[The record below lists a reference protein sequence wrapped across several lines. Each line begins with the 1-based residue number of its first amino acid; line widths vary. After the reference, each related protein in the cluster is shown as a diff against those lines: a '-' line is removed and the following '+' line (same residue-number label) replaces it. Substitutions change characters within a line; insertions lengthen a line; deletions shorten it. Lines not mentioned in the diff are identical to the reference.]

1 MKVDLA
7 FKRITMAVATS
18 VLALLPP
25 TVRAD
30 VDLLQR
36 YPTTLTT
43 GDTKPENARSP
54 EFTEKDIFR
63 VTQFSFAIGTDLR
76 IETGPADIGIG
87 HCADGAVWAVIIPTN
102 SGTLERPSN
111 KPEGVRHVW
120 LRFHPSV
127 ISRLFPPASVFSDA
141 STNPSTEMRL
151 IADAK
156 MASSWQAGGR
166 AMIPERKDMTVDID
180 TTNGPRRFFIVDT
193 EANTAQYVSAFE
205 KRAVKLPQPITPEV
219 AAQAFDKLWQ
229 RFDEKYAMFTLRPE
243 VDWSKLREEY
253 RPKALASK
261 SNYEFAQV
269 CAAMLKNLRDL
280 HIGITVSGANVP
292 IFNRPRASNANPA
305 AYQNILG
312 DLNEDGRVAWAVT
325 TDHIGF
331 ISIFGWD
338 NQNVSMKCREALE
351 QMRNTRGLI
360 VDVRLNGGGSE
371 PFAERFAGHFTD
383 KDFVY
388 AYSQFRNGP
397 SHSNLTE
404 KIERKITWSGLW
416 RYDRPV
422 VLLIGQKCMSSDESF
437 VGMMTGDPKVT
448 TMGDH
453 TCGSSGNPEILHL
466 PLDMTVSVPK
476 WIDYRPDGNPLDER
490 GFEPQIPFKPM
501 LGAFEGDRDDLL
513 TAALVRLRQE
523 PLPAQPIP
531 GGPRTVGQN

>member
-1 MKVDLA
+1 MKVDPT
-7 FKRITMAVATS
+7 FRRIVVVATAS
-18 VLALLPP
+18 LLALLPP
-25 TVRAD
+25 SVRAD
-30 VDLLQR
+30 IDLLQR
-36 YPTTLTT
+36 YPTTLTA

-54 EFTEKDIFR
+54 EFTQKDIFR
-63 VTQFSFAIGTDLR
+63 VTHFSFGIGNDLR
-76 IETGPADIGIG
+76 IQTGPADIGIG
-87 HCADGAVWAVIIPTN
+87 HCADGAVWAVVIPTN
-102 SGTLERPSN
+102 SGTLERPSS
-111 KPEGVRHVW
+111 KLEGIRHVW

-127 ISRLFPPASVFSDA
+127 ISRLFPPDTVFKDA
-141 STNPSTEMRL
+141 STNLSTDMRL

-156 MASSWQAGGR
+156 MTSSWQAGGR
-166 AMIPERKDMTVDID
+166 AMIPDPKDMTVDID

-193 EANTAQYVSAFE
+193 EAKAARYVSAFE
-205 KRAVKLPQPITPEV
+205 KRAVKLPQPITPEI

-292 IFNRPRASNANPA
+292 VFNRPRASNANPS

-331 ISIFGWD
+331 IAIFGWD

-360 VDVRLNGGGSE
+360 VDVRVNGGGSE
-371 PFAERFAGHFTD
+371 PTAEQFANRFID
-383 KDFVY
+383 NEFVY
-388 AYSQFRNGP
+388 AYSRYRNGP
-397 SHSNLTE
+397 LHSNLTE
-404 KIERKITWSGLW
+404 KIERKITPGGVW

-437 VGMMTGDPKVT
+437 IGMMTGDPKVT

-453 TCGSSGNPEILHL
+453 TCGSSGNPEKLRL
-466 PLDMTVSVPK
+466 PMDITVSVPR
-476 WIDYRPDGNPLDER
+476 WIDYRPDGIPLDER
-490 GFEPQIPFKPM
+490 GFEPQIPFKPGP
-501 LGAFEGDRDDLL
+501 GAFEGDRDDLL
-513 TAALVRLRQE
+513 TAALARLRQE